1 MGVAWGVLQKW
12 QDRALQTMA
21 LALENH
27 APGRPP
33 IPPDAEKEEL
43 QSKVRDLEKKL
54 YLAEKTIEVKDLLSA
69 FDLHEAKKN
78 QKKKQ
83 KGGKRR

>member
-1 MGVAWGVLQKW
+1 L
-12 QDRALQTMA
+12 
-21 LALENH
+21 
-27 APGRPP
+27 
-33 IPPDAEKEEL
+33 
-43 QSKVRDLEKKL
+43 S
-54 YLAEKTIEVKDLLSA
+54 LAEKTIEVKDLLSA